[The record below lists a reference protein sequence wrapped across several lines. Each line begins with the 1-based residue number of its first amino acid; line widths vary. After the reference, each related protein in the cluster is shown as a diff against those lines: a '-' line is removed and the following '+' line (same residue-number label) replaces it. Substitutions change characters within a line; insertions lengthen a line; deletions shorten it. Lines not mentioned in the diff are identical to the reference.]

1 MTPLEVALVAFV
13 VATALLAALFRDAVH
28 TVVAFAA
35 FSLGLALVWVLLAA
49 PDVALAEAAV
59 GAGVMSVL
67 LLVTIARTTTGP
79 LGEGSHAGGDG
90 EERADEDG
98 EERADGDELFHPLN
112 VPLLATLVA
121 LAVPLAASVDAL
133 PPIGSPD
140 APAVSTVYADGT
152 LTPYGYYLEHTL
164 AETGISNAVAA
175 VLIVYRGLDTFGEV
189 IVAFGAAVGVLLVLG
204 RDDLL

>member
-79 LGEGSHAGGDG
+79 LGGGSDADGDEGG
-90 EERADEDG
+90 
-98 EERADGDELFHPLN
+98 RADGDGLFRPLN

-140 APAVSTVYADGT
+140 APAVSTAYADGT